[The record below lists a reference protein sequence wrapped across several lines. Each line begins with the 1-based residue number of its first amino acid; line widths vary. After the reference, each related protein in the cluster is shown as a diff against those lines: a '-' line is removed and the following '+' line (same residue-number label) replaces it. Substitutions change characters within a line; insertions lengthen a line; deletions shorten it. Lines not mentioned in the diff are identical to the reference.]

1 MNKKILVLVGAS
13 GCGKTAISKEIVKYD
28 GFERVVT
35 DTTRKPR
42 PREVNGV
49 DYNFVDRESFDPK
62 DYLEYTEYSGNYYGT
77 KAERID
83 DILNRGNVAVLIMD
97 INGAAAI
104 KKEYGVNVVETIYI
118 ERNHDDIVAAIKA
131 RSLPVEEENKRLAQL
146 IADYQSRDKCDMVI
160 KNITIKESAE
170 KIVSTFR
177 LNNEVIGWVG

>member
-1 MNKKILVLVGAS
+1 MNKKIMVLVGAS

-77 KAERID
+77 KAKRLD

-97 INGAAAI
+97 IKGAEAV

-118 ERNHDDIVAAIKA
+118 ERNHDDVVAAIKA
-131 RSLPVEEENKRLAQL
+131 RNLPLLEENKRLAQL
-146 IADYQSRDKCDMVI
+146 IADYQSQVKCDVTI
-160 KNITIKESAE
+160 KNITIKDSAE
-170 KIVSTFR
+170 QIVSLFR

>member
-1 MNKKILVLVGAS
+1 MNKKIIVLVGAS

-49 DYNFVDRESFDPK
+49 DYNFVDRKSFVPK
-62 DYLEYTEYSGNYYGT
+62 DYLEYTEYSGNFYGT
-77 KAERID
+77 KARNID

-97 INGAAAI
+97 INGAEAV
-104 KKEYGVNVVETIYI
+104 KREYGINVVETIYI
-118 ERNHDDIVAAIKA
+118 ERNHDDVVAAIKA
-131 RSLPVEEENKRLAQL
+131 RNLPIKEENRRLAQL
-146 IADYQSRDKCDMVI
+146 IADYQSKDKCDTVVR
-160 KNITIKESAE
+160 NITIKASAE